1 METKTKESD
10 QADNMQTGN
19 RTMTGRPR
27 EISRVF
33 CVEENIERA
42 ELTVQLGA
50 VCAERVAKRI
60 ASRQNAQ
67 QERKRT
73 TSKSKMTNPVR
84 KNSLLGAKVIQQM
97 KFIVVHEE
105 NFEKVATATTT
116 SATSKKAQTAQEI
129 IEEYKDVFEGDLGT
143 LEGLQHLN
151 VDPSVP
157 ASIAPSRRVPF
168 AIKPKLKA
176 QLERLTDIGV
186 LIPVVEPTDWV
197 SNLVVATKESGVLR
211 LCLDPQQLNKAL
223 KRERYPLP
231 AIDDVLPDLSRA
243 KVFTKIN
250 ARNGYW
256 HVQLDDQSSK
266 LTTFNTPY
274 GRYRWKRLPFGVSVA
289 SEIFSKE
296 AKPDTGS
303 ARWSA

>member
-1 METKTKESD
+1 M
-10 QADNMQTGN
+10 
-19 RTMTGRPR
+19 
-27 EISRVF
+27 
-33 CVEENIERA
+33 
-42 ELTVQLGA
+42 
-50 VCAERVAKRI
+50 CAERVAKRI

-67 QERKRT
+67 QERRRT

-97 KFIVVHEE
+97 KLIEVHEE

-116 SATSKKAQTAQEI
+116 SATSKQAQTAQEI
-129 IEEYKDVFEGDLGT
+129 IEEYRDVFEDDLGT

-151 VDPSVP
+151 VDLSVP
-157 ASIAPSRRVPF
+157 ASTAPSRRVPF

-176 QLERLTDIGV
+176 QLERLTDIGI

-197 SNLVVATKESGVLR
+197 SNLVVATKESGILR
-211 LCLDPQQLNKAL
+211 LCLDPQQMNKAL
-223 KRERYPLP
+223 KRERSPLP

-266 LTTFNTPY
+266 LTTFNTSY

-289 SEIFSKE
+289 SEIFQKRLNQALS
-296 AKPDTGS
+296 S
-303 ARWSA
+303 A